1 MIVYNNQAP
10 DAVNNVGQFGAT
22 EGSIGAYKQAA
33 EYAADSKYWA
43 LLAESKFGTIDDL
56 IAEVERLY
64 QQGVLMKQDIED
76 LKQDFKDQDARL
88 MSLIAQTNAAVS
100 DANNAVAL
108 INQKLI
114 EVQNQ
119 LDVLL
124 GMSVDVT
131 TLPPGTPA
139 TGSFNPNT
147 GVISL
152 GIPEGEPGKDGSV
165 KDLDT
170 APTGVPELGDL
181 GFYVDKDD
189 NTVHKTTL
197 DNIANLIPSVRSVS
211 INGGPALDG
220 EVALTLNKETVG
232 LGNVLNVAQYSRQE
246 INDKFDKTTKTY
258 QSKAEADADAQ
269 YRQVGE
275 KVLVWEATK
284 YEFYTVAANKTL
296 TPVKTEG
303 RILTVNSRSP
313 DSSGNIDITIPTGN
327 PSLYLGEMVMF
338 PYDPSKNISYPG
350 VLPADGR
357 LVSKES
363 ASDLGPSLVSGQLP
377 VVSETEWQAGAK
389 QYFSWGKLADGITDA
404 DSTNFINIRLPD
416 WTGGE
421 AIRAPDSD
429 KDSQYNGS
437 VQAQK
442 PYVVTVNN
450 QAPDEITGNV
460 NISRSILGAA
470 SSGANS
476 DITSLTGL
484 TTALS
489 IAQGGTGGKTPSEAR
504 ANLNLERFQQ
514 DNSQTLI
521 YSPDYARRVYVDNT
535 GGSWGCQNVTD
546 GGFIALGIPQGGTG
560 AKDAAGA
567 RSNLGL
573 GSVSTLN
580 NIPVAN
586 GGTGAT
592 TAAGARSNLGLG
604 SVSTL
609 DNVPIASGGTGAGD
623 AAGARFNLGLGNS
636 ATLNTGTTSGNVLKV
651 GDFGIGRP
659 DGALVFDTT
668 SQDQLLAGLDTYGL
682 CVFRNNQQ
690 IAAPWDIW
698 NYSSNLF
705 FRAGDTYSMI
715 SIPFESAG
723 KIKVFGGAAGSGWK
737 TSRTI
742 YDTVNTTVDVNGFI
756 KAASPIVKVFHDGS
770 FETNE
775 QSDGVSVKKV
785 STGVYLISGCL
796 GLNSDAGWGGVD
808 GGFEIP
814 IDRNKQPRVWLDY
827 EVKED
832 GSLLIKTYH
841 RTHSTSPAFARNELE
856 GFSDGDPVDIP
867 KDAFISV
874 RVEIPSK

>member
-56 IAEVERLY
+56 ITEVERLY

-88 MSLIAQTNAAVS
+88 MTLIAQTNAAVS

-114 EVQNQ
+114 EVQKQ

-131 TLPPGTPA
+131 TLPPGAPA

-152 GIPEGEPGKDGSV
+152 GIPEGDPGKDGSV

-211 INGGPALDG
+211 VNGGPALDG
-220 EVALTLNKETVG
+220 EVALTINKETVG

-275 KVLVWEATK
+275 QVLVWEATK

-338 PYDPSKNISYPG
+338 PYDPTKNISYPG

-363 ASDLGPSLVSGQLP
+363 ASDLGPSLISGQLP

-389 QYFSWGKLADGITDA
+389 QYFSWGKLADGVTDA

-429 KDSQYNGS
+429 KDSQYNGT

-460 NISRSILGAA
+460 NLSRSILGAA

-484 TTALS
+484 ATALS
-489 IAQGGTGGKTPSEAR
+489 VA
-504 ANLNLERFQQ
+504 
-514 DNSQTLI
+514 
-521 YSPDYARRVYVDNT
+521 
-535 GGSWGCQNVTD
+535 
-546 GGFIALGIPQGGTG
+546 QGGTG
-560 AKDAAGA
+560 AKDATSA

-573 GSVSTLN
+573 GSIATLDT
-580 NIPVAN
+580 IPIAN

-592 TAAGARSNLGLG
+592 TIDTARSNLSIDRVDQASGESRLLSPNKETYLFVDNNGWGCYSTSSGKVGDVALSVERGGTGATNAASARSNLGLG
-604 SVSTL
+604 SISTL
-609 DNVPIASGGTGAGD
+609 DIVPIASGGTGAAD
-623 AAGARFNLGLGNS
+623 AAGARFNIGALS
-636 ATLNTGTTSGNVLKV
+636 STPANTGVGGTGNRVQHASGNGLFTL
-651 GDFGIGRP
+651 DMFNCYWYIQP
-659 DGALVFDTT
+659 EDTNFWVAHGV
-668 SQDQLLAGLDTYGL
+668 SY
-682 CVFRNNQQ
+682 
-690 IAAPWDIW
+690 
-698 NYSSNLF
+698 
-705 FRAGDTYSMI
+705 
-715 SIPFESAG
+715 
-723 KIKVFGGAAGSGWK
+723 AGSGGEASGYGRISYAIK
-737 TSRTI
+737 IADGTTK
-742 YDTVNTTVDVNGFI
+742 YVHCLTNKNTTVDVNGFI
-756 KAASPIVKVFHDGS
+756 KAASPVVSIYADGRY
-770 FETNE
+770 ETNDE
-775 QSDGVSVKKV
+775 SEGVNVV
-785 STGVYLISGCL
+785 RQGVGEYLITGCL
-796 GLNSDAGWGGVD
+796 GLNADAKWGGID

-814 IDRNKQPRVWLDY
+814 VDRNKQPRIWLDY

-832 GSLLIKTYH
+832 GSVLIKTYH
-841 RTHSTSPAFARNELE
+841 RTHSTSPTFARNELE
-856 GFSDGDPVDIP
+856 GFSDGDPIDIP
-867 KDAFISV
+867 ADAFVSV
-874 RVEIPSK
+874 RVEMPSN

>member
-197 DNIANLIPSVRSVS
+197 ENIANLIPSVRSVS
-211 INGGPALDG
+211 VNGGPALDG
-220 EVALTLNKETVG
+220 EVALTINKETVG

-377 VVSETEWQAGAK
+377 VVSETEWQSGAK

-476 DITSLTGL
+476 DITSLSGL
-484 TTALS
+484 TTPLS
-489 IAQGGTGGKTPSEAR
+489 IS
-504 ANLNLERFQQ
+504 
-514 DNSQTLI
+514 
-521 YSPDYARRVYVDNT
+521 
-535 GGSWGCQNVTD
+535 
-546 GGFIALGIPQGGTG
+546 QGGTG
-560 AKDAAGA
+560 AKNAA
-567 RSNLGL
+567 S
-573 GSVSTLN
+573 
-580 NIPVAN
+580 
-586 GGTGAT
+586 
-592 TAAGARSNLGLG
+592 ARSNLGLG

-636 ATLNTGTTSGNVLKV
+636 ATMNTGTNSDNVLKV

-723 KIKVFGGAAGSGWK
+723 KIKVFGGASGSGWK

-742 YDTVNTTVDVNGFI
+742 YDTINTTVDVNGFI

-775 QSDGVSVKKV
+775 QSDGVSVKKI

-827 EVKED
+827 EIKED
-832 GSLLIKTYH
+832 GSILVKTYH
-841 RTHSTSPAFARNELE
+841 RIHPTSPVFARNEIE
-856 GFSDGDPVDIP
+856 GFSDGDPIDIP
-867 KDAFISV
+867 SDAFISV
-874 RVEIPSK
+874 RVEMPSK

>member
-10 DAVNNVGQFGAT
+10 ANPNNVGQFGAT

-56 IAEVERLY
+56 IAQVERLY
-64 QQGVLMKQDIED
+64 QQGVLLREDIED
-76 LKQDFKDQDARL
+76 LKQDFAAQDIRL
-88 MSLIAQTNAAVS
+88 MNLIAQTNAAVA
-100 DANNAVAL
+100 DANNSVAL
-108 INQKLI
+108 IDQKI
-114 EVQNQ
+114 VEVQKQ
-119 LDVLL
+119 LDILMDMKVT
-124 GMSVDVT
+124 VT
-131 TLPPGTPA
+131 TLPPGSQA
-139 TGSFNPNT
+139 TGSFDNQT
-147 GVISL
+147 GEIKL
-152 GIPEGEPGKDGSV
+152 GIPEGEKGADGSV
-165 KDLDT
+165 TDLST
-170 APTGVPELGDL
+170 VSSGTPELGDL

-197 DNIANLIPSVRSVS
+197 ENIANLIPSVRSISV
-211 INGGPALDG
+211 NGGEAQDGDVALDI
-220 EVALTLNKETVG
+220 NKTTVG

-246 INDKFDKTTKTY
+246 INDKFDKPVKIY
-258 QSKAEADADAQ
+258 QSKAEADANAQ
-269 YRQVGE
+269 YRQAGE
-275 KVLVWEATK
+275 SVLVWEDTQ
-284 YEFYTVAANKTL
+284 YVFYTVAANKTL
-296 TPVKTEG
+296 TPVKSES

-313 DSSGNIDITIPTGN
+313 DSTGNIDITIPTGN

-338 PYDPSKNISYPG
+338 PYDPNKTVSYPG

-357 LVSKES
+357 LVSKEN

-421 AIRAPDSD
+421 AIRAPDAD
-429 KDSQYNGS
+429 KDSQYDGS
-437 VQAQK
+437 VQSQK

-450 QAPDEITGNV
+450 QAPDEATGNV
-460 NISRSILGAA
+460 TISRTTLGAA

-476 DITSLTGL
+476 DITSITGL

-489 IAQGGTGGKTPSEAR
+489 VSQGGTGSDNSGGARINLGINRFVQNTNETQVISPDNTSYLSVANNLWGVFNTTTGAWRPLEVAQGGTGATNAASAR
-504 ANLNLERFQQ
+504 TNLGLGSISTLNNVPIAN
-514 DNSQTLI
+514 
-521 YSPDYARRVYVDNT
+521 
-535 GGSWGCQNVTD
+535 
-546 GGFIALGIPQGGTG
+546 GGTG
-560 AKDAAGA
+560 ATDAANA

-573 GSVSTLN
+573 GNISTLN
-580 NIPVAN
+580 
-586 GGTGAT
+586 
-592 TAAGARSNLGLG
+592 
-604 SVSTL
+604 
-609 DNVPIASGGTGAGD
+609 NVPIASGGTGATN
-623 AAGARFNLGLGNS
+623 AAGARTNLGLGNA
-636 ATLNTGTTSGNVLKV
+636 ATMNTGTNSDNVLKV

-668 SQDQLLAGLDTYGL
+668 SQDSLLASLDSYGL

-690 IAAPWDIW
+690 ISGPWDIW

-715 SIPFESAG
+715 SVPFEAAG
-723 KIKVFGGAAGSGWK
+723 KIKVFGGAVGSGWK
-737 TSRTI
+737 TARTI
-742 YDTVNTTVDVNGFI
+742 YDTVNTTIDPNGFL

-775 QSDGVSVKKV
+775 QSEGVSVEKI
-785 STGVYLISGCL
+785 STGVYLISKCL
-796 GLNSDAGWGGVD
+796 GLNSDAIWGGVG

-814 IDRNKQPRVWLDY
+814 CDTNKQARVWLDY
-827 EVKED
+827 EVNED
-832 GSLLIKTYH
+832 GSILIKTYH
-841 RTHSTSPAFARNELE
+841 RTHADSPSFAQNNIE
-856 GFSDGDPVDIP
+856 GFSDGDPIDIP

-874 RVEIPSK
+874 RVEMPSK

>member
-33 EYAADSKYWA
+33 EYASDAKYWA

-56 IAEVERLY
+56 VAEVERLY

-76 LKQDFKDQDARL
+76 LKKDFIDQDARL
-88 MSLIAQTNAAVS
+88 MTLIAQTNAAVS

-119 LDVLL
+119 LDILL

-139 TGSFNPNT
+139 TGSFNPTT

-152 GIPEGEPGKDGSV
+152 GIPEGDPGKDGTV

-170 APTGVPELGDL
+170 APTGVPELEDL

-197 DNIANLIPSVRSVS
+197 ENIANLIPSVRSISV
-211 INGGPALDG
+211 NGGPVLDG
-220 EVALTLNKETVG
+220 EVSLTINKDTVD

-246 INDKFDKTTKTY
+246 IDDKFDKTTKTY

-275 KVLVWEATK
+275 QVLVWEATK

-338 PYDPSKNISYPG
+338 PYDPTKNISYPG

-363 ASDLGPSLVSGQLP
+363 ALDLGPSLVSGQLP
-377 VVSETEWQAGAK
+377 VVSETEWQAGAR

-429 KDSQYNGS
+429 KDAQYKGS

-450 QAPDEITGNV
+450 LAPDEITGNV

-476 DITSLTGL
+476 DITSLSGL
-484 TTALS
+484 TTAISL
-489 IAQGGTGGKTPSEAR
+489 T
-504 ANLNLERFQQ
+504 
-514 DNSQTLI
+514 
-521 YSPDYARRVYVDNT
+521 
-535 GGSWGCQNVTD
+535 
-546 GGFIALGIPQGGTG
+546 QGGTG
-560 AKDAAGA
+560 ATTADGA

-573 GSVSTLN
+573 GSAALKNTGVSGDAVPLLNANNTWSGVQTLN
-580 NIPVAN
+580 TPLAV
-586 GGTGAT
+586 
-592 TAAGARSNLGLG
+592 
-604 SVSTL
+604 
-609 DNVPIASGGTGAGD
+609 ASGGTGVTSLSALFTALNIFGRVVGVTRLTASGTWTPSTTAKSAFVLLQAGGGAGGGSISPSGD
-623 AAGARFNLGLGNS
+623 NASVGSGGNSGSAALLHLPTLEESYSCVVGSGGAVVLGDSGGSGGDTSIATLCSVVGGSGGQRHTRGIAGGGGPINQPEDYTQPALFRTGPGFGGPALIFSASAVQSGTGADSLLGCGGRSGISAGTGGAGFGSGGGGSESVSGSPQGSGGAGA
-636 ATLNTGTTSGNVLKV
+636 
-651 GDFGIGRP
+651 
-659 DGALVFDTT
+659 
-668 SQDQLLAGLDTYGL
+668 
-682 CVFRNNQQ
+682 
-690 IAAPWDIW
+690 
-698 NYSSNLF
+698 
-705 FRAGDTYSMI
+705 
-715 SIPFESAG
+715 
-723 KIKVFGGAAGSGWK
+723 GGC
-737 TSRTI
+737 I
-742 YDTVNTTVDVNGFI
+742 
-756 KAASPIVKVFHDGS
+756 
-770 FETNE
+770 
-775 QSDGVSVKKV
+775 
-785 STGVYLISGCL
+785 LI
-796 GLNSDAGWGGVD
+796 
-808 GGFEIP
+808 I
-814 IDRNKQPRVWLDY
+814 
-827 EVKED
+827 
-832 GSLLIKTYH
+832 
-841 RTHSTSPAFARNELE
+841 EL
-856 GFSDGDPVDIP
+856 S
-867 KDAFISV
+867 
-874 RVEIPSK
+874 